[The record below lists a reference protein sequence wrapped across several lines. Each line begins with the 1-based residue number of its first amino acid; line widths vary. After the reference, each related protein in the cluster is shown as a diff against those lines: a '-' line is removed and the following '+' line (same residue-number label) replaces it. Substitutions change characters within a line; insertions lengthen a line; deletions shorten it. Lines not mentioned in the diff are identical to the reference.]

1 MKNNIKK
8 ELNNV
13 FSNLISSNFDDV
25 SQKINNN
32 SGVVLNIEKE
42 KSKKIIIEE
51 CLSFACLIIIF
62 IGLLY
67 FNNNSVA
74 VIGIDVNPS
83 LELSVNS
90 RNNVVKINTNN
101 DDAKRMLDGLNLNG
115 TSIDMVLNT
124 IFASMIK
131 DGYITNEDNSV
142 LLSVV
147 DGKYEISSL
156 ANSVFDYL
164 KSKDVDS
171 SIIIDSTSTADFDIE
186 LAKKYNI
193 SVSKI
198 KLIKSIVSTNLLYN
212 FEDLVKL
219 NTNELNL
226 LSNNKINKNE
236 NVTTI
241 GDVSKSKYK
250 TVSEIK
256 EIIFK
261 EAGVYSSKIKNLNI
275 DLDYFDGKM
284 VYMCKFTSNKSDYHY
299 AIDAITGKIL
309 ELELHFDYDI
319 RFADGFDDDGYLKE
333 EEIKDIVIK
342 KTNVTNYYDYKIES
356 NYIAGKPVYEL
367 KFKTDKLEYGLKI
380 NSINGE
386 IISYEVI
393 NTDEDLK
400 ILSKDK
406 IKNIMFNDAR
416 VVDYYDYEMILD
428 IDNNVYDINF
438 KTDDKG
444 FKYKINAKTG
454 KILKKATF

>member
-13 FSNLISSNFDDV
+13 FNNLISSNFDDV

-32 SGVVLNIEKE
+32 SGVVLNVEKE
-42 KSKKIIIEE
+42 KSKKIIIEG

-90 RNNVVKINTNN
+90 RNKVVKINTNN

-115 TSIDMVLNT
+115 TSIDMALNT

-131 DGYITNEDNSV
+131 DGYLTNEDNSV

-147 DGKYEISSL
+147 DGKYEISDL
-156 ANSVFDYL
+156 ANSVMDYL
-164 KSKDVDS
+164 KSEDVDS
-171 SIIIDSTSTADFDIE
+171 SIIIESTDTTNFDNE
-186 LAKKYNI
+186 LAKEYNI

-198 KLIKSIVSTNLLYN
+198 KLIKSIVSANSLYN
-212 FEDLVKL
+212 FDDLVKL
-219 NTNELNL
+219 STNELNL
-226 LSNNKINKNE
+226 LSNNSMNKNE
-236 NVTTI
+236 NVKII
-241 GDVSKSKYK
+241 GNASKSKYK

-261 EAGVYSSKIKNLNI
+261 EAGVSSNKVKNLNI
-275 DLDYFDGKM
+275 ELDYFDDKM
-284 VYMCKFTSNKSDYHY
+284 IYMCKFISNEFDYYY
-299 AIDAITGKIL
+299 AIDAINGKIL
-309 ELELHFDYDI
+309 ELKSHFDYNS
-319 RFADGFDDDGYLKE
+319 DGFGDDYYLKE
-333 EEIKDIVIK
+333 KEIKDIVIK

-356 NYIAGKPVYEL
+356 NYIAGKPVYEV
-367 KFKTDKLEYGLKI
+367 KFKTDILEYELKI
-380 NSINGE
+380 NAINGD

-393 NTDEDLK
+393 NTDKNLK
-400 ILSKDK
+400 ILSQDK
-406 IKNIMFNDAR
+406 IKNIVFNDAK
-416 VVDYYDYEMILD
+416 VVKYYDYEMILD
-428 IDNNVYDINF
+428 IDNNVYDISF

-444 FKYKINAKTG
+444 FEYKLNAKTG
-454 KILKKATF
+454 KILKKTTF

>member
-13 FSNLISSNFDDV
+13 FNNLISSNFDDV

-32 SGVVLNIEKE
+32 SGVVLNIKKE
-42 KSKKIIIEE
+42 KSKKIIIGG

-90 RNNVVKINTNN
+90 RNKVVKINTNN

-115 TSIDMVLNT
+115 TSIDMALNT

-131 DGYITNEDNSV
+131 DGYLTSEENSV

-147 DGKYEISSL
+147 DGKYEISDL
-156 ANSVFDYL
+156 ANSVLDYL
-164 KSKDVDS
+164 KSEDVDS
-171 SIIIDSTSTADFDIE
+171 SIIIESTDTTNFDNE
-186 LAKKYNI
+186 LAKEYNI

-198 KLIKSIVSTNLLYN
+198 KLVKSIVSANSLYN
-212 FEDLVKL
+212 FDDLVKL
-219 NTNELNL
+219 STNELNL
-226 LSNNKINKNE
+226 LSNNSMNKNE
-236 NVTTI
+236 NVTII
-241 GDVSKSKYK
+241 GNASKSKYK

-261 EAGVYSSKIKNLNI
+261 EAGVSSNKVKNLNI
-275 DLDYFDGKM
+275 ELDYFDDKM
-284 VYMCKFTSNKSDYHY
+284 IYMCKFISNEFDYYY

-309 ELELHFDYDI
+309 ELKSHFDYNS
-319 RFADGFDDDGYLKE
+319 DGFGDDYYLKE
-333 EEIKDIVIK
+333 KEIKDIVIK

-356 NYIAGKPVYEL
+356 NYIAGKPVYEV
-367 KFKTDKLEYGLKI
+367 KFKTDILEYELKI
-380 NSINGE
+380 NAINGD

-393 NTDEDLK
+393 NTDKNLK
-400 ILSKDK
+400 ILSQDK
-406 IKNIMFNDAR
+406 IKNIVFNDAR
-416 VVDYYDYEMILD
+416 VVDYYNYEMILD
-428 IDNNVYDINF
+428 IDNKVYDISF
-438 KTDDKG
+438 KTDDKS
-444 FKYKINAKTG
+444 FKYKVNAKTG

>member
-13 FSNLISSNFDDV
+13 FNNLISSNFDDV

-42 KSKKIIIEE
+42 KCKKIIIGG
-51 CLSFACLIIIF
+51 CLRFACLIIIF
-62 IGLLY
+62 IGLLN

-74 VIGIDVNPS
+74 IIGIDVNPS

-90 RNNVVKINTNN
+90 RNKVVKINTNN

-115 TSIDMVLNT
+115 TSIDVALNT
-124 IFASMIK
+124 IFESMIK

-142 LLSVV
+142 LLSVI

-164 KSKDVDS
+164 KSKDVGS
-171 SIIIDSTSTADFDIE
+171 SIIIENTDTTDFDNE

-198 KLIKSIVSTNLLYN
+198 KLIKSIVSANSLYN

-219 NTNELNL
+219 STNELNL
-226 LSNNKINKNE
+226 LSNNNANKNE

-241 GDVSKSKYK
+241 GDVSRSKYK

-261 EAGVYSSKIKNLNI
+261 EAGVSSSKVKNLNI
-275 DLDYFDGKM
+275 DLDYFNDKM
-284 VYMCKFTSNKSDYHY
+284 VYMCKFISNRSDYYY
-299 AIDAITGKIL
+299 AIDAITGKML
-309 ELELHFDYDI
+309 ELKLNFDYDVI
-319 RFADGFDDDGYLKE
+319 YSDGFDDDSYLKE
-333 EEIKDIVIK
+333 KEIKEIVIK

-356 NYIAGKPVYEL
+356 NYIAGKPIYEVE
-367 KFKTDKLEYGLKI
+367 FKIDKLEYGLKI
-380 NSINGE
+380 NAINSE

-393 NTDEDLK
+393 NTDKNLK
-400 ILSKDK
+400 LLSKDK
-406 IKNIMFNDAR
+406 IKNIVFNDAR
-416 VVDYYDYEMILD
+416 VVKYYDYEMILD
-428 IDNNVYDINF
+428 IDNNVYDISF
-438 KTDDKG
+438 KTDDKS
-444 FKYKINAKTG
+444 FKYKLNAKNG

>member
-13 FSNLISSNFDDV
+13 FSNLINSNFEDV
-25 SQKINNN
+25 SQKINSD
-32 SGVVLNIEKE
+32 SGVVLNIKKE
-42 KSKKIIIEE
+42 KIKKIILGG
-51 CLSFACLIIIF
+51 CLSFACLIILF

-83 LELSVNS
+83 LEIYVNS
-90 RNNVVKINTNN
+90 KNNVVKVNTNN
-101 DDAKRMLDGLNLNG
+101 DDANIMLDDLNLNG
-115 TSIDMVLNT
+115 TNINVALNT

-142 LLSVV
+142 LLSLV
-147 DGKYEISSL
+147 DGNYEISDL
-156 ANSVFDYL
+156 ANSVYDYL
-164 KSKDVDS
+164 KSNDVDS
-171 SIIIDSTSTADFDIE
+171 SIMIENTDTTDFDNE

-198 KLIKSIVSTNLLYN
+198 KLIKSIVGANSLYN

-219 NTNELNL
+219 STNELNL
-226 LSNNKINKNE
+226 LSNNNENKNE

-261 EAGVYSSKIKNLNI
+261 EAGVSSSKVKNLNI
-275 DLDYFDGKM
+275 DLDYFDEKM

-309 ELELHFDYDI
+309 ELKLKFDYDI
-319 RFADGFDDDGYLKE
+319 IFADGFEDDGYLKE

-356 NYIAGKPVYEL
+356 NYIAGKPVYEV
-367 KFKTDKLEYGLKI
+367 KFKEAKLEYGLKI
-380 NSINGE
+380 NAINRE
-386 IISYEVI
+386 IISYEII
-393 NTDEDLK
+393 NTDKDLK

-406 IKNIMFNDAR
+406 IKNIVFNDAR
-416 VVDYYDYEMILD
+416 VVNYYDYEMILD
-428 IDNNVYDINF
+428 IDNKVYDISF
-438 KTDDKG
+438 KTDDKS
-444 FKYKINAKTG
+444 FKYKLNAKNG